1 VNSAEETSPLDGENK
16 VETALESS
24 SAVARE
30 DSMEEYRQLKLE
42 LYITTL
48 AIALVVF
55 ATVAFVSDLPTA
67 FNYLL
72 GAVASLVYL
81 RMLAKDVDRLGG
93 DNQRLSWNRTAL
105 FVGLMVV
112 AAKWH
117 QLQVLPIFLGFLTY
131 KAALLIYLIRTTLL
145 TNLRSS

>member
-1 VNSAEETSPLDGENK
+1 
-16 VETALESS
+16 
-24 SAVARE
+24 
-30 DSMEEYRQLKLE
+30 MEEYRQLKLE

-55 ATVAFVSDLPTA
+55 ATVAFVRDLPTA
-67 FNYLL
+67 LNYLL

-81 RMLAKDVDRLGG
+81 RMLAKDVDRIGTE
-93 DNQRLSWNRTAL
+93 NKRLSLNRTAL

-117 QLQVLPIFLGFLTY
+117 RLQVLPIFLGFLTY

-145 TNLRSS
+145 TNLR